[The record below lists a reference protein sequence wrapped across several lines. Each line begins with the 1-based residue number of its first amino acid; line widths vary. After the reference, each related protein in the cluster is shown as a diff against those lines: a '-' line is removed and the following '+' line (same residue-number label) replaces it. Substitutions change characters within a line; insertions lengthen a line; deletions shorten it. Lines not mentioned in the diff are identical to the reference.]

1 MQKFNYHAYPRFVK
15 KKPFIQ
21 GLEKDEEI
29 QREKKNLKKIFPV
42 NYVQLVLWNH

>member
-1 MQKFNYHAYPRFVK
+1 MQKFNYHAYLRFVK

-29 QREKKNLKKIFPV
+29 QREKILKKIFPV